1 MELVIY
7 RLSLAFTGLMN
18 LGLAA
23 WLLLRSDPYRA
34 YPDYMRTRRCVAVWM
49 VAFSVGY
56 MIHALFLL
64 RFSWPSAGAAL
75 TGTYFHLG
83 AICFSWGFT
92 PLLHHNYLTLRVK
105 IRDSIYY
112 VLSVGIYWTVAFLK
126 HDAPLLSAFSLLPFF
141 LYGLYITIVFY
152 RIYNLVSERKI
163 KMQTGTL
170 SGFIRWL
177 QMCCD
182 LIVLFGLGSVAM
194 TGIFPLAI
202 WPYTVLLWVGMA
214 IYITITLSVDRY
226 GKEIIQNTQL

>member
-1 MELVIY
+1 MRCHLDGRLQRGLHNSCIVHAAVFLAVGRSGTDRNLFSSGIDLLQLGIY
-7 RLSLAFTGLMN
+7 SFASSQ
-18 LGLAA
+18 
-23 WLLLRSDPYRA
+23 LLD
-34 YPDYMRTRRCVAVWM
+34 TE
-49 VAFSVGY
+49 G
-56 MIHALFLL
+56 
-64 RFSWPSAGAAL
+64 
-75 TGTYFHLG
+75 
-83 AICFSWGFT
+83 
-92 PLLHHNYLTLRVK
+92 K
-105 IRDSIYY
+105 IRDLIYFA
-112 VLSVGIYWTVAFLK
+112 LSVCIYWTVAFVK
-126 HDAPLLSAFSLLPFF
+126 HDAPLLSTFSLLPFF

-226 GKEIIQNTQL
+226 GKEIIRNTQL